1 VKEETNWNA
10 FKKATG
16 TELEVI
22 LLKQRVK
29 QLELKIEVLWNK
41 LNLTGE
47 WQVEQEKQKET
58 NSGSSKV

>member
-1 VKEETNWNA
+1 VKKEPNWNA

-29 QLELKIEVLWNK
+29 QLEEK
-41 LNLTGE
+41 LEKLIY
-47 WQVEQEKQKET
+47 EQEKQKET